1 MTEPILQITDLRVE
15 FPGLV
20 RNVKA
25 LRGVRLDLHK
35 GQVVGLVGESGSGKS
50 LTALACLGLVP
61 SPGKVSGS
69 VKLDGYEVV
78 GRGEPELAHLRG
90 GVAAMIFQNPM
101 RALNPFFTIGQQ
113 MVEVIRCHRPFGK
126 KEAVQAARKGL
137 QDVQMPDPEIALGKY
152 PHQMSGGQIQR
163 VMIALGLAC
172 KPRLLIADEC
182 TTALDVTV
190 QAQIIVLLRELASA
204 YDLAVLFITHDL
216 SVVATVCDRVAVM
229 YAGEVVENGLVVDV
243 FADPL
248 HPYTRK
254 LMSTVP
260 TLGRADGELES
271 IRGQVPDLALPM
283 AGCTFCDRCDFAT
296 DVCATTP
303 PGMQGYRA
311 DHQAACHHTAQRV
324 ATE

>member
-1 MTEPILQITDLRVE
+1 MTESILQITDLKVE

-20 RNVKA
+20 RNIKA
-25 LRGVRLDLHK
+25 LRGVRLDLRK

-50 LTALACLGLVP
+50 LTALSCLGLVP

-78 GRGEPELAHLRG
+78 GRDESELAHLRG

-101 RALNPFFTIGQQ
+101 RALNPFFTVGQQ
-113 MVEVIRCHRPFGK
+113 MVEVIRCHRPFSK
-126 KEAVQAARKGL
+126 KEAAEAAAKGL

-172 KPRLLIADEC
+172 QPKLLIADEC

-204 YDLAVLFITHDL
+204 HDLTVLFITHDL

-229 YAGEVVENGLVVDV
+229 YAGEVVENGLVTDV

-271 IRGQVPDLALPM
+271 IPGQVPDLSLPM
-283 AGCTFCDRCDFAT
+283 TGCAFCERCDFAT
-296 DVCATTP
+296 EVCATTP
-303 PGMQGYRA
+303 PGMHGYRTG
-311 DHQAACHHTAQRV
+311 HLAACHHTAQRV
-324 ATE
+324 STE

>member
-1 MTEPILQITDLRVE
+1 MTGPILQITDLKVE

-20 RNVKA
+20 RNVRA
-25 LRGVRLDLHK
+25 LRGVDLVLHK
-35 GQVVGLVGESGSGKS
+35 GQIVGLVGESGSGKS

-61 SPGKVSGS
+61 NSGRVSGS
-69 VKLDGYEVV
+69 IMLDGFEVV
-78 GRGEPELAHLRG
+78 GRGELELGRLRG

-101 RALNPFFTIGQQ
+101 RALNPFFTVGQQ
-113 MVEVIRCHRPFGK
+113 MVEVIRCHRPFGRT
-126 KEAVQAARKGL
+126 EAVEAASEGL
-137 QDVQMPDPEIALGKY
+137 RDVQMPDPEIALGKY

-172 KPRLLIADEC
+172 RPRLLIADEC

-190 QAQIIVLLRELASA
+190 QAQILVLLRELTVSH
-204 YDLAVLFITHDL
+204 DLSVLFITHDL

-229 YAGEVVENGLVVDV
+229 YAGEVVENGSVTDV

-260 TLGRADGELES
+260 TLGRAGGELES
-271 IRGQVPDLALPM
+271 IRGQVPDLALPLT
-283 AGCTFCDRCDFAT
+283 GCTFCDRCDDAL
-296 DVCATTP
+296 DVCAATP
-303 PGMQGYRA
+303 PGMRRYRA
-311 DHQAACHHTAQRV
+311 DHQAACHDTARRMDV
-324 ATE
+324 E